1 MIGIIYESGCI
12 EYFLELIQE
21 EDWYVPNN
29 FMNYICKEFYPKS
42 LLEVINSEYFDFE
55 EDQGKGM
62 DHIAIGCTD
71 WSKEFEKSYNYQDN
85 LRVVI
90 QTAEYDFWLNNLAY

>member
-1 MIGIIYESGCI
+1 MDSIIKEISDLLKFTDKKDYGTYPNPADPSG
-12 EYFLELIQE
+12 
-21 EDWYVPNN
+21 
-29 FMNYICKEFYPKS
+29 KS
-42 LLEVINSEYFDFE
+42 NVKTVYFDFE

>member
-1 MIGIIYESGCI
+1 MDSINLTDIRFIEILKDSDKKDYGTYPNPADPSG
-12 EYFLELIQE
+12 
-21 EDWYVPNN
+21 
-29 FMNYICKEFYPKS
+29 KS
-42 LLEVINSEYFDFE
+42 NVKTVYFDFE

-62 DHIAIGCTD
+62 DHIAKTD